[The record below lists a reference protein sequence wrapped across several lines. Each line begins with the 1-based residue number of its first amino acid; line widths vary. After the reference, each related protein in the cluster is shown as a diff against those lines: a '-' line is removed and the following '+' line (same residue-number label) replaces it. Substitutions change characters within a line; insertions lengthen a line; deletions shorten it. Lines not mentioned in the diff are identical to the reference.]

1 MCFKV
6 LKVRIFIMSKR
17 LHYNSPV
24 ILTYT
29 ILSFIALLLG
39 NITNFYT
46 TRLLFSVYRGS
57 LTDVFFYF
65 RLFGHVL
72 GHADWNHFLN
82 NFLIILIIGPMLEEK
97 YGSKNLLVMM
107 AITAVVTGLLNI
119 LLFDTALLG
128 ASGIVFM
135 FILLGSFANIKKG
148 RIPVTLVLVIIVYL
162 GNELADALLKEDNV
176 SQLTHIAGGIFGC
189 IFGFTRQR

>member
-1 MCFKV
+1 MFK
-6 LKVRIFIMSKR
+6 RF
-17 LHYNSPV
+17 HYNSPV

-29 ILSFIALLLG
+29 VLAFIVLLIG
-39 NITNFYT
+39 GATNSYST
-46 TRLLFSVYRGS
+46 KLLFQVYRGS
-57 LTDVFFYF
+57 LTDIFFYF

-72 GHADWNHFLN
+72 GHADWNHFLS

-97 YGSKNLLVMM
+97 YGSKNLLIMI
-107 AITAVVTGLLNI
+107 ATTAFVTGLLNI
-119 LLFDTALLG
+119 LLFDSALLG

-148 RIPVTLVLVIIVYL
+148 KIPMTLILVVVVYL
-162 GNELADALLKEDNV
+162 GMELADALLKEDNV

-189 IFGFTRQR
+189 IFGFTRQSRSA

>member
-1 MCFKV
+1 M
-6 LKVRIFIMSKR
+6 IKR
-17 LHYNSPV
+17 FHYNSPV

-29 ILSFIALLLG
+29 ILSFIVLLLG
-39 NITNFYT
+39 EFTNFYS
-46 TRLLFSVYRGS
+46 TRLLFSVYRSS
-57 LTDVFFYF
+57 LSDVFFYF

-72 GHADWNHFLN
+72 GHADWNHYLN

-107 AITAVVTGLLNI
+107 AITAVMTGLLNI
-119 LLFDTALLG
+119 LLFSSALLG

-135 FILLGSFANIKKG
+135 FILLGSFANIRKG
-148 RIPVTLVLVIIVYL
+148 KIPITLVLVIIVYL
-162 GNELADALLKEDNV
+162 GNEVADALLKQDNV

-189 IFGFTRQR
+189 IFGFTRQRGRSV

>member
-1 MCFKV
+1 M
-6 LKVRIFIMSKR
+6 IKR
-17 LHYNSPV
+17 FHYNSPV

-29 ILSFIALLLG
+29 LLSFIALLLG
-39 NITNFYT
+39 SFTNYYS

-72 GHADWNHFLN
+72 GHADWNHYLS

-97 YGSKNLLVMM
+97 YGSKNLLIMM
-107 AITAVVTGLLNI
+107 AITAFMTGLLNI
-119 LLFDTALLG
+119 LLFDSALLG

-148 RIPVTLVLVIIVYL
+148 KIPITLVLVVIVYL
-162 GNELADALLKEDNV
+162 GNELADAFLKDDNV

-189 IFGFTRQR
+189 IFGFTRHTGRG

>member
-1 MCFKV
+1 
-6 LKVRIFIMSKR
+6 MSKR

>member
-1 MCFKV
+1 MFK
-6 LKVRIFIMSKR
+6 RF
-17 LHYNSPV
+17 HYNSPV

-29 ILSFIALLLG
+29 ILSFIVLLLG
-39 NITNFYT
+39 GFTKMYSTN
-46 TRLLFSVYRGS
+46 LLFSVYRGS

-72 GHADWNHFLN
+72 GHADWNHYMS

-97 YGSKNLLVMM
+97 YGSKNLLIMM
-107 AITAVVTGLLNI
+107 AITALVTGLLNI
-119 LLFDTALLG
+119 LLFNSKLLG

-135 FILLGSFANIKKG
+135 FILLGSFANIRKG
-148 RIPVTLVLVIIVYL
+148 KIPITLILVVIVYL
-162 GNELADALLKEDNV
+162 GNELADALLKDDNV

-189 IFGFTRQR
+189 IFGFTRQGSRGA

>member
-1 MCFKV
+1 M
-6 LKVRIFIMSKR
+6 LKRF
-17 LHYNSPV
+17 HYNSPV

-29 ILSFIALLLG
+29 ILSFIVLILSG
-39 NITNFYT
+39 ITKFYS

-65 RLFGHVL
+65 RLFGHIL
-72 GHADWNHFLN
+72 GHADWSHFLS

-97 YGSKNLLVMM
+97 YGSKNLLMM
-107 AITAVVTGLLNI
+107 IATTALVTGLLNI
-119 LLFDTALLG
+119 LLFDSALLG

-148 RIPVTLVLVIIVYL
+148 SIPITLILVVVVYL
-162 GNELADALLKEDNV
+162 GMEFADALLKEDNV

-189 IFGFTRQR
+189 IFGFTRQSGKKA

>member
-1 MCFKV
+1 
-6 LKVRIFIMSKR
+6 
-17 LHYNSPV
+17 
-24 ILTYT
+24 
-29 ILSFIALLLG
+29 
-39 NITNFYT
+39 
-46 TRLLFSVYRGS
+46 
-57 LTDVFFYF
+57 
-65 RLFGHVL
+65 
-72 GHADWNHFLN
+72 
-82 NFLIILIIGPMLEEK
+82 MLEEK

>member
-1 MCFKV
+1 MIK
-6 LKVRIFIMSKR
+6 RI
-17 LHYNSPV
+17 HYNSPV
-24 ILTYT
+24 ILSYT

-39 NITNFYT
+39 RLTNYYS

-72 GHADWNHFLN
+72 GHADWNHFLS

-97 YGSKNLLVMM
+97 YGSKNLFIMM
-107 AITAVVTGLLNI
+107 AITAFVTGLLNI
-119 LLFDTALLG
+119 LLFKSALLG

-148 RIPVTLVLVIIVYL
+148 KIPITLILVVVVYL
-162 GNELADALLKEDNV
+162 GKELADALLRDDNV

-189 IFGFTRQR
+189 IFGFSRQKG